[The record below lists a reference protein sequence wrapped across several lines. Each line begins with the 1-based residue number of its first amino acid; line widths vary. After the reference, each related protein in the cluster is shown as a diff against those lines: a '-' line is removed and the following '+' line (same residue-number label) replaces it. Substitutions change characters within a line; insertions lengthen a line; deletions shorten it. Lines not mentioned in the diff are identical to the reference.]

1 MGHDSFR
8 ETAYYLRMTADV
20 FPNIVLRIESKY
32 LDIIPQLD
40 QGGYYDTH

>member
-20 FPNIVLRIESKY
+20 FPNMILKIENKY
-32 LDIIPQLD
+32 LDIIPQLE
-40 QGGYYDTH
+40 QLGKGGEL